1 MTSASPNPF
10 EPPSSIPLDPTTAI
24 PLESHQAERE
34 QILRV
39 RYVVSMWV
47 CGFVGIASMPPFPLT
62 PYRVQILH
70 GSASGRWEFI
80 MAWIT
85 PFVCGIASVAT
96 AVCLFR
102 LSRISDKIGAL
113 AAIILVGFLPVFSA
127 AYAWSVILFPWSSN
141 R

>member
-1 MTSASPNPF
+1 MPESPNPF
-10 EPPSSIPLDPTTAI
+10 EPPPAF
-24 PLESHQAERE
+24 PLEPNPTGQE
-34 QILRV
+34 QIQRV

-47 CGFVGIASMPPFPLT
+47 CGFVGIASMPPFPLA
-62 PYRVQILH
+62 PDRIQILY
-70 GSASGRWEFI
+70 GSASIRWWFI

-102 LSRISDKIGAL
+102 LPRISDKIGAL
-113 AAIILVGFLPVFSA
+113 AAIILVGFLPVFGAVYS
-127 AYAWSVILFPWSSN
+127 WSVILFPWSSN

>member
-1 MTSASPNPF
+1 MPESPNPF
-10 EPPSSIPLDPTTAI
+10 EPPPAF
-24 PLESHQAERE
+24 PLEPNPTGQE
-34 QILRV
+34 QIQRV

-47 CGFVGIASMPPFPLT
+47 CGFVGIACMPYFSLAPDRKYIF
-62 PYRVQILH
+62 Y
-70 GSASGRWEFI
+70 GSESERLALI
-80 MAWIT
+80 MAWIA
-85 PFVCGIASVAT
+85 PFACGVASVVT

>member
-1 MTSASPNPF
+1 MPESPNPF
-10 EPPSSIPLDPTTAI
+10 EPPPAF
-24 PLESHQAERE
+24 PLEPNPTEQE
-34 QILRV
+34 QIQRV

>member
-1 MTSASPNPF
+1 MPEVPNPF
-10 EPPSSIPLDPTTAI
+10 EPPPAF
-24 PLESHQAERE
+24 PLEPNPTGQE
-34 QILRV
+34 QIQRV

-47 CGFVGIASMPPFPLT
+47 CGFVGIASMPYFSLAPDRMYIF
-62 PYRVQILH
+62 Y
-70 GSASGRWEFI
+70 GSESARLALI
-80 MAWIT
+80 MAWIA
-85 PFVCGIASVAT
+85 PFACGVASVVT

-127 AYAWSVILFPWSSN
+127 VYAWSVILFPWSYH